1 MADPETNIY
10 AVKEVEWKEAI
21 KAEME
26 AIKRNST
33 CYLTKLP
40 EGKKAIGLKWIYKTK
55 QHSNGR
61 IVN

>member
-10 AVKEVEWKEAI
+10 AVKEVEWQEAI

-33 CYLTKLP
+33 CHLTELP
-40 EGKKAIGLKWIYKTK
+40 EGKKSYWFEMDIQDQATL
-55 QHSNGR
+55 
-61 IVN
+61 